1 MPDNKPL
8 QNDSATGALN
18 HVPKEGGLAK
28 ADVKQME
35 AYDIIAED
43 IRKFKLDMDPEKT
56 YSALAHMVK
65 DPKYRIIRANNTLL
79 FMENHGNGTADG
91 LVFTADGPNTFTKT
105 LKQLEKAL
113 VACGLHTMTFPSSG
127 IAIEPLLKKAK
138 IQYTAE
144 PFAEDNQKGLMI
156 TVTAK

>member
-1 MPDNKPL
+1 MPYKNPP
-8 QNDSATGALN
+8 QNDSSAGGLK
-18 HVPKEGGLAK
+18 HVSNDGGLAQ
-28 ADVKQME
+28 ANVKEME
-35 AYDIIAED
+35 AYDIIEED

-65 DPKYRIIRANNTLL
+65 DPKYRIVRANNTLL

-105 LKQLEKAL
+105 LMQLEKAL
-113 VACGLHTMTFPSSG
+113 VASGIQTMTFPSSG

-144 PFAEDNQKGLMI
+144 PFDSGDQKGLMI